1 MNFLKEVFQMSDY
14 IFVTRGNDQKQAG
27 GFLFSEVI
35 ANEFFPKEYMFPWDT
50 KGSKE
55 ALLKKK

>member
-1 MNFLKEVFQMSDY
+1 MSDY

-55 ALLKKK
+55 ARLNKK